1 MQTVTTVVEGMEVA
15 LEMGP
20 TVEAVEVM
28 IEFLKARVSCK
39 LRVNR
44 SKPIPELWSQ
54 ARVPSL

>member
-1 MQTVTTVVEGMEVA
+1 MVTMVVVGMEVG
-15 LEMGP
+15 LEMDP

-28 IEFLKARVSCK
+28 REFLKVRVSCK

-44 SKPIPELWSQ
+44 SRPIPELWSQ